1 MRAAAFL
8 LLLPQL
14 ALAASDASPE
24 VDKAA
29 RLVNERKYAD
39 ALRLLDSAWKTP
51 DNGRTDVLRILELT
65 GGCAAALGQDAR
77 ARDAYQKLLSLEP
90 AFELGAKPPPKAA
103 QAFAAAKA
111 WQAANGSL
119 VFKAED
125 AALDDKGRVV
135 QVATKTKGDKLKL
148 ARGARFHVRQDGGLW
163 LEVSGELQGN
173 YAATTTQAAGVEWW
187 AELLGEYDRVLAQVG
202 SEKEPVREGAA
213 KTAAR
218 PVAAAK
224 PEPAATPD
232 EEATEPAPV
241 RSPSIEPRTRVGGEA
256 PVETASAEAHASVL
270 RPVGYA
276 LAGAGV
282 AALAAGITF
291 GVLSKGARDSLVNL
305 KPGDNG
311 LISSISQREAFAI
324 DSRARTQ
331 ALVANVMFGLAGAL
345 VVSGGLCWFLGGDG
359 GDGAVALAPTGTG
372 FVAAGSF

>member
-1 MRAAAFL
+1 MRAAALL
-8 LLLPQL
+8 LLLPSL
-14 ALAASDASPE
+14 ALAAADPSPD

-29 RLVNERKYAD
+29 RLVNERRYAD
-39 ALRLLDSAWKTP
+39 ALRLLDAAWKTP

-65 GGCAAALGQDAR
+65 GTAAAALGQDAK
-77 ARDAYQKLLSLEP
+77 AREAFQKLVSLEP
-90 AFELGAKPPPKAA
+90 AFELGAKTPPKAA
-103 QAFAAAKA
+103 AAFAAAKA
-111 WQAANGSL
+111 WQATNGSL

-213 KTAAR
+213 KTAR

-224 PEPAATPD
+224 PEASPSPD
-232 EEATEPAPV
+232 EEPTEPAPV
-241 RSPSIEPRTRVGGEA
+241 RSPSVEPRTRVGAEAPMETVSGEA
-256 PVETASAEAHASVL
+256 HGSAL

-291 GVLSKGARDSLVNL
+291 GALAKGARDSLVNL

-311 LISSISQREAFAI
+311 LISSISQREAFAT
-324 DSRARTQ
+324 DARARTQ

-359 GDGAVALAPTGTG
+359 GDGAVALAPVGTG

>member
-1 MRAAAFL
+1 MSDPTKLKVAKDLGRQDIL
-8 LLLPQL
+8 L
-14 ALAASDASPE
+14 ALA
-24 VDKAA
+24 
-29 RLVNERKYAD
+29 RRK
-39 ALRLLDSAWKTP
+39 
-51 DNGRTDVLRILELT
+51 
-65 GGCAAALGQDAR
+65 
-77 ARDAYQKLLSLEP
+77 
-90 AFELGAKPPPKAA
+90 
-103 QAFAAAKA
+103 
-111 WQAANGSL
+111 GS
-119 VFKAED
+119 
-125 AALDDKGRVV
+125 
-135 QVATKTKGDKLKL
+135 
-148 ARGARFHVRQDGGLW
+148 
-163 LEVSGELQGN
+163 
-173 YAATTTQAAGVEWW
+173 
-187 AELLGEYDRVLAQVG
+187 DRVFVG
-202 SEKEPVREGAA
+202 GSDFKLYDIDL
-213 KTAAR
+213 
-218 PVAAAK
+218 AAAK